1 VEDGACGAAITN
13 VPPSSRLKSKQRN
26 VIRVLDTRMTLCC
39 SVRQR
44 SLQIQ
49 AATGAMIFSCF
60 LRPVQPLLVLG
71 KAPAMVTIRDVARES
86 GFSSTTVS
94 IVLNNAPLARYIP
107 AVTKKR
113 IERAA
118 QKLGYRPNQF
128 ARSLR
133 SKRSHTVGVM
143 VFDMT
148 DPFCTL
154 ILRGIENTLYQSSY
168 LPILTDVHNEG
179 SRFERYLELLL
190 DRRIEALIVVANWL
204 FLDIN
209 LLGDLEKSSIP
220 TAMIGCELKTDSI
233 SSVIVDNEVGG
244 HLALEHLHVLGHRK
258 VAFIRG
264 PKSLTDSSP
273 RWRGIRNCAKQC
285 GLELDA
291 RLILDMPESRDPL
304 SSFES
309 GYKLTEELLRQKRTF
324 TAMLAFDDMSA
335 FGAIRALSKAGIR
348 VPEQCSVI
356 GFDDV
361 ATSAIYT
368 PSLTTVRQPM
378 EAMGASAV
386 GIVVDGINAVLE
398 KREITATHRKV
409 APELVVRDSTRSV
422 G

>member
-1 VEDGACGAAITN
+1 
-13 VPPSSRLKSKQRN
+13 
-26 VIRVLDTRMTLCC
+26 
-39 SVRQR
+39 
-44 SLQIQ
+44 
-49 AATGAMIFSCF
+49 
-60 LRPVQPLLVLG
+60 
-71 KAPAMVTIRDVARES
+71 MVTIRDVAKES

-94 IVLNNAPLARYIP
+94 IVLNNAPLSRYIP

-113 IERAA
+113 IEKAA

-154 ILRGIENTLYQSSY
+154 ILRGIENTLYQASY

-179 SRFERYLELLL
+179 SRFERYLEMLL
-190 DRRIEALIVVANWL
+190 DRRIEALIVIANWV

-209 LLGDLEKSSIP
+209 LLADLEKSSIP
-220 TAMIGCELKTDSI
+220 TTMIGCELETDSI
-233 SSVIVDNEVGG
+233 SSVIVDNELGG
-244 HLALEHLHVLGHRK
+244 HLALEHLHSLGHRK
-258 VAFIRG
+258 IAIIRG
-264 PKSLTDSSP
+264 PKALTDSSP
-273 RWRGIRNCAKQC
+273 RWRGIRSFAKQS
-285 GLELDA
+285 GLELDS
-291 RLILDMPESRDPL
+291 RLTVEMPESSDPL
-304 SSFES
+304 SSFEL
-309 GYKLTEELLRQKRTF
+309 GYKLTEDLIRQKRSF

-335 FGAIRALSKAGIR
+335 FGAIRALNKAGIR

-378 EAMGASAV
+378 ETMGASAV
-386 GIVVDGINAVLE
+386 GVVLDGINAVLE
-398 KREITATHRKV
+398 KREITPTHRKV
-409 APELVVRDSTRSV
+409 APELVVRESTRAITPA
-422 G
+422 

>member
-1 VEDGACGAAITN
+1 
-13 VPPSSRLKSKQRN
+13 
-26 VIRVLDTRMTLCC
+26 
-39 SVRQR
+39 
-44 SLQIQ
+44 
-49 AATGAMIFSCF
+49 
-60 LRPVQPLLVLG
+60 
-71 KAPAMVTIRDVARES
+71 MVTIRDVAKES

-94 IVLNNAPLARYIP
+94 IVLNSAPLSRYIP
-107 AVTKKR
+107 AATKKK

-154 ILRGIENTLYQSSY
+154 ILRGIENTLYQASY
-168 LPILTDVHNEG
+168 LPILTDVHNER
-179 SRFERYLELLL
+179 SRFERYLEMLL
-190 DRRIEALIVVANWL
+190 DRRIEALIVLANWL
-204 FLDIN
+204 VLDIN
-209 LLGDLEKSSIP
+209 LLADLEKSSIP

-244 HLALEHLHVLGHRK
+244 YLALEHLHSLGHRK
-258 VAFIRG
+258 IAFIRG
-264 PKSLTDSSP
+264 PRAITDSSP

-291 RLILDMPESRDPL
+291 RLIMDMPESRDPI

-309 GYKLTEELLRQKRTF
+309 GYKLTEDLLRQKRPF
-324 TAMLAFDDMSA
+324 TALLAFDDMSA
-335 FGAIRALSKAGIR
+335 FGAIRALSRAGVR
-348 VPEQCSVI
+348 VPDQCSVI

-378 EAMGASAV
+378 ETMGASAV
-386 GIVVDGINAVLE
+386 GVVLDGINAVLE
-398 KREITATHRKV
+398 KREITATHRMV
-409 APELVVRDSTRSV
+409 APELVVRESTRSI

>member
-1 VEDGACGAAITN
+1 
-13 VPPSSRLKSKQRN
+13 
-26 VIRVLDTRMTLCC
+26 
-39 SVRQR
+39 
-44 SLQIQ
+44 
-49 AATGAMIFSCF
+49 
-60 LRPVQPLLVLG
+60 
-71 KAPAMVTIRDVARES
+71 MVTIRDVAKES

-107 AVTKKR
+107 AATKKK

-154 ILRGIENTLYQSSY
+154 ILRGIENTLYQASY

-179 SRFERYLELLL
+179 SRFERYLEMLL
-190 DRRIEALIVVANWL
+190 DRRIEALIVIANWV

-209 LLGDLEKSSIP
+209 LLADLEKSSIP

-233 SSVIVDNEVGG
+233 SSVIVDNELGG
-244 HLALEHLHVLGHRK
+244 YLALEHLHSLGHRK
-258 VAFIRG
+258 IAIIRG
-264 PKSLTDSSP
+264 PKALTDSSP
-273 RWRGIRNCAKQC
+273 RWRGIRNFAKES
-285 GLELDA
+285 GLELDS
-291 RLILDMPESRDPL
+291 RLVVDMPESRDPV
-304 SSFES
+304 SSFEN
-309 GYKLTEELLRQKRTF
+309 GYKLTEDLLRQKRSF

-335 FGAIRALSKAGIR
+335 FGAIRALTRAGVR

-378 EAMGASAV
+378 ETMGASAV
-386 GIVVDGINAVLE
+386 GVVLDGINAVLE
-398 KREITATHRKV
+398 KREAPPRHRKV
-409 APELVVRDSTRSV
+409 APELVVRESTRSV
-422 G
+422 L

>member
-1 VEDGACGAAITN
+1 
-13 VPPSSRLKSKQRN
+13 
-26 VIRVLDTRMTLCC
+26 
-39 SVRQR
+39 
-44 SLQIQ
+44 
-49 AATGAMIFSCF
+49 
-60 LRPVQPLLVLG
+60 
-71 KAPAMVTIRDVARES
+71 MVTIRDVAKES

-107 AVTKKR
+107 AATKKK

-154 ILRGIENTLYQSSY
+154 ILRGIENTLYQASY

-179 SRFERYLELLL
+179 SRFERYLEMLL
-190 DRRIEALIVVANWL
+190 DRRIEALIVIANWV

-233 SSVIVDNEVGG
+233 SSIIVDNEVGG
-244 HLALEHLHVLGHRK
+244 HVALEHLHSLGHRK
-258 VAFIRG
+258 IAFIRG
-264 PKSLTDSSP
+264 PKALTDSSP
-273 RWRGIRNCAKQC
+273 RWRGIRNFAKQSD
-285 GLELDA
+285 LEIDN
-291 RLILDMPESRDPL
+291 RLIVDMPESRDPL
-304 SSFES
+304 ASVELGF
-309 GYKLTEELLRQKRTF
+309 KLTEDLIRQKRPF
-324 TAMLAFDDMSA
+324 TALVAFDDMSA
-335 FGAIRALSKAGIR
+335 FGAIRALNRAGIH

-361 ATSAIYT
+361 SMAAIYT

-378 EAMGASAV
+378 EAMGNSAV

-398 KREITATHRKV
+398 KREIAATHRKV
-409 APELVVRDSTRSV
+409 APELVVRESTRGV
-422 G
+422 V